1 MRHVRP
7 QARRQRRAERL
18 EAQAKAI
25 LDDAKYTDS
34 AGARMDL
41 ARQADALYRQAMQL
55 RRGPEE
61 PTDDIF
67 F

>member
-7 QARRQRRAERL
+7 QARRNRRAAQL
-18 EAQAKAI
+18 EQQARDI
-25 LDDAKYTDS
+25 LADIKYTDS
-34 AGARMDL
+34 ASARMDL
-41 ARQADALYRQAMQL
+41 ARQADALYKQAMDL